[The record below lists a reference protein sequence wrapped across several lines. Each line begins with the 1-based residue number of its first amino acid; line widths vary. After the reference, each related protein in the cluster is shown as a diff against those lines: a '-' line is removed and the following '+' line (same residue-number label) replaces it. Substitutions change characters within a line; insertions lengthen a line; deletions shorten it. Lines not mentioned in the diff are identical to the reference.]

1 MPNPSQVAHLA
12 TISSLEAAGQSVVI
26 YDTSE
31 AEEAAAAAATGTR
44 GAQVVGGGSALAAP
58 VAYCCNV
65 EARAVVL

>member
-12 TISSLEAAGQSVVI
+12 TISSLDAAGQSVVI

-44 GAQVVGGGSALAAP
+44 AQMVGGGSALATP